1 MSSERR
7 AGAGIVDGV
16 VIDAST
22 LGKCYHV
29 YERPSQ
35 RLLQSFMGDS
45 RKLYKEF
52 WALRGIDLK
61 VRRGET
67 LGIIGRNGSG
77 KSTLLQL
84 IAGTLA
90 PTEGRIEVQGRV
102 AALLE
107 LGSGFN
113 PEFTGRENL
122 FMNASIL
129 GLTNAQIHARLGS
142 ILAFADIGDFIDQPI
157 RNYSSGM
164 VMRLAFAV
172 MANVDADVLII
183 DEALA
188 VGDAFFT
195 QKCMRFLREFK
206 EHGTLLFVS
215 HDDSAVSGLCDTALW
230 LENGGARA
238 YGSAKDVVHAY
249 LESVIAER
257 EDADAAGT
265 SRKAPRDARPALR
278 PRRESVHDARREWIN
293 ASNLRNDIRV
303 LPFDPE
309 SPGFGELRARVVD
322 VALCDDSGNR
332 LAWCVGGESVVL
344 EVELM
349 AEECVDRPIVGFY
362 LKDRLGQ
369 QLFGDNTWLTTFD
382 EPRSMRPGE
391 SLRARF
397 CFEMPRLRSG
407 DYFVTIGIADGDKDQ
422 HVVQHWIH
430 EALTFRSESQD
441 WAAGLIGLP
450 MTAISLEKMP

>member
-1 MSSERR
+1 MSSETERM
-7 AGAGIVDGV
+7 DGDNELI
-16 VIDAST
+16 IDAAG

-29 YERPSQ
+29 YDRPSH
-35 RLLQSFMGDS
+35 RLLQGLVGDS
-45 RKLYKEF
+45 RKYYQEF

-61 VRRGET
+61 IRRGET

-77 KSTLLQL
+77 KSTLLQM

-90 PTEGRIEVQGRV
+90 PTEGRIDVQGRI

-113 PEFTGRENL
+113 PEFTGRENV
-122 FMNASIL
+122 FMNAAIL
-129 GLTNAQIHARLGS
+129 GLTNTEVEARLDR
-142 ILAFADIGDFIDQPI
+142 ILTFADIGHFIDQPI

-206 EHGTLLFVS
+206 ERGTLLFVS

-230 LENGGARA
+230 LESGNARA

-257 EDADAAGT
+257 EDSGGRQAARVT
-265 SRKAPRDARPALR
+265 RPVQHLRKQSLY
-278 PRRESVHDARREWIN
+278 DARREWIN
-293 ASNLRNDIRV
+293 ASNLRNDIQV
-303 LPFDPE
+303 VPFDPE
-309 SPGFGELRARVVD
+309 APSFGELRAHMTD
-322 VALCDDSGNR
+322 VTLCNEAGNR

-344 EVELM
+344 EVELV
-349 AEECVDRPIVGFY
+349 AHEAVDRPIVGFY

-369 QLFGDNTWLTTFD
+369 QLFGDNTYLTTLD
-382 EPRSMRPGE
+382 SPRGLQAGE
-391 SLRARF
+391 ALRARF
-397 CFEMPRLRSG
+397 CFEMPRLRAG
-407 DYFVTIGIADGDKDQ
+407 DYFITIGIADGDKDE
-422 HVVQHWIH
+422 HVIQHWIH
-430 EALTFRSESQD
+430 EALTFRSESEE

-450 MTAISLEKMP
+450 MTAISLEKVP

>member
-1 MSSERR
+1 MSSEAVRT
-7 AGAGIVDGV
+7 DGSDELI
-16 VIDAST
+16 IDAVG

-29 YERPSQ
+29 YERPSH
-35 RLLQSFMGDS
+35 RLLQGLVGDS
-45 RKLYKEF
+45 RRYYQEF
-52 WALRGIDLK
+52 WALRGIHLK

-77 KSTLLQL
+77 KSTLLQM

-90 PTEGRIEVQGRV
+90 PTEGSIEVRGRI

-113 PEFTGRENL
+113 PEFTGRENV
-122 FMNASIL
+122 FMNAAIL
-129 GLTNAQIHARLGS
+129 GLTSAEVEARLDR
-142 ILAFADIGDFIDQPI
+142 ILAFADIGHFIDQPI
-157 RNYSSGM
+157 RSYSSGM

-206 EHGTLLFVS
+206 ERGTLLFVS

-230 LENGGARA
+230 LENGTARA
-238 YGSAKDVVHAY
+238 YGGAKDVVHAY

-257 EDADAAGT
+257 EEGAGRQA
-265 SRKAPRDARPALR
+265 SRGTQSVQYLR
-278 PRRESVHDARREWIN
+278 KQSLYDARREWIN
-293 ASNLRNDIRV
+293 ASNLRNDIKV
-303 LPFDPE
+303 VPFDPE
-309 SPGFGELRARVVD
+309 APGFGELRARMVD
-322 VALCDDSGNR
+322 VALCDEAGNR

-344 EVELM
+344 EVEV
-349 AEECVDRPIVGFY
+349 AAGETVERPIVGFY

-369 QLFGDNTWLTTFD
+369 QLFGDNTYLTTLD
-382 EPRSMRPGE
+382 SPRSLQAGDA
-391 SLRARF
+391 LRARF
-397 CFEMPRLRSG
+397 CFEMPRLRAG
-407 DYFVTIGIADGDKDQ
+407 DYFITIGIADGDKDE
-422 HVVQHWIH
+422 HVIQHWIH
-430 EALTFRSESQD
+430 EALTFRSESQE

-450 MTAISLEKMP
+450 MTAISLEKVS

>member
-1 MSSERR
+1 MSCDRDGSESPPNL
-7 AGAGIVDGV
+7 
-16 VIDAST
+16 VIDAAG

-29 YERPSQ
+29 YERPSH
-35 RLLQSFMGDS
+35 RLLQGLLGES
-45 RKLYKEF
+45 RRFYKEF
-52 WALRGIDLK
+52 WALRGVDLK

-77 KSTLLQL
+77 KSTLLQM

-90 PTEGRIEVQGRV
+90 PTEGRIEVEGRI

-113 PEFTGRENL
+113 PEFTGRENV
-122 FMNASIL
+122 FMNAAIL
-129 GLTNAQIHARLGS
+129 GLTTTEVEARLER
-142 ILAFADIGDFIDQPI
+142 ILAFADIGSFIDQPI
-157 RNYSSGM
+157 RSYSSGM

-172 MANVDADVLII
+172 MANVDADILII

-206 EHGTLLFVS
+206 ERGTLLFVS

-230 LENGGARA
+230 LESGAVRG
-238 YGSAKDVVHAY
+238 YGVAKDVVHSY
-249 LESVIAER
+249 LESVIVER
-257 EDADAAGT
+257 EGGGGT
-265 SRKAPRDARPALR
+265 REAREPTCIQPVRNEPLHDMRRD
-278 PRRESVHDARREWIN
+278 WIN
-293 ASNLRNDIRV
+293 RSNLRNDIHV
-303 LPFDPE
+303 VPFDPE
-309 SPGFGELRARVVD
+309 SPGFGELRARMTD
-322 VALCDDSGNR
+322 VLLRDHSGNR

-344 EVELM
+344 EVELL
-349 AEECVDRPIVGFY
+349 AEDEVTRPIVGFY

-369 QLFGDNTWLTTFD
+369 QLFGDNTYLTTFD
-382 EPRSMRPGE
+382 SPRPLQRGRR
-391 SLRARF
+391 LRARF
-397 CFEMPRLRSG
+397 SFEMPRLRSG
-407 DYFVTIGIADGDKDQ
+407 DYFITIGIADGGKEE

-430 EALTFRSESQD
+430 EALTLRSESQD

-450 MTAISLEKMP
+450 MTAISLEEPQ

>member
-1 MSSERR
+1 MSSDAVHASDETLIID
-7 AGAGIVDGV
+7 AAGI
-16 VIDAST
+16 
-22 LGKCYHV
+22 GKCYHI
-29 YERPSQ
+29 YERPSH
-35 RLLQSFMGDS
+35 RLLQGLFGDS
-45 RKLYKEF
+45 RRFYQEF
-52 WALRGIDLK
+52 WALRGVDLK

-77 KSTLLQL
+77 KSTLLQM

-90 PTEGRIEVQGRV
+90 PTEGRIEVQGRI

-113 PEFTGRENL
+113 PEFTGRENV
-122 FMNASIL
+122 FMNAAIL
-129 GLTNAQIHARLGS
+129 GLNNAEIEARLDN
-142 ILAFADIGDFIDQPI
+142 ILAFADIGHFIDQPI

-206 EHGTLLFVS
+206 ERGTLLFVS

-230 LENGGARA
+230 LESGSVRA
-238 YGSAKDVVHAY
+238 YGAAKDVVHSY
-249 LESVIAER
+249 LESIIVER
-257 EDADAAGT
+257 EAGT
-265 SRKAPRDARPALR
+265 ERRAARDPRPPVQHLR
-278 PRRESVHDARREWIN
+278 EHSLYDARREWIN
-293 ASNLRNDIRV
+293 GSNLRNDIQV
-303 LPFDPE
+303 VPFDPE
-309 SPGFGELRARVVD
+309 AAGFGELRARMTD
-322 VALCDDSGNR
+322 VSLCDESGNR

-349 AEECVDRPIVGFY
+349 AEEPVERPIVGFY

-369 QLFGDNTWLTTFD
+369 QLFGDNTYLTTFD
-382 EPRSMRPGE
+382 QPRAMQPGE

-397 CFEMPRLRSG
+397 GFEMPRLRSG
-407 DYFVTIGIADGDKDQ
+407 DYFITIGIADGDKDE

-430 EALTFRSESQD
+430 EALTFRSESQE

-450 MTAISLEKMP
+450 MTAISLEKVQ

>member
-1 MSSERR
+1 MSSDATAE
-7 AGAGIVDGV
+7 ACEQPEL
-16 VIDAST
+16 VIDAAG

-35 RLLQSFMGDS
+35 RLLQGLVGDS
-45 RKLYKEF
+45 RKFYQEF
-52 WALRGIDLK
+52 WALRGIDLR

-90 PTEGRIEVQGRV
+90 PTEGQIQVQGRV

-113 PEFTGRENL
+113 PEFTGRENVFL
-122 FMNASIL
+122 NATIL
-129 GLTNAQIHARLGS
+129 GLTNAEIEARLDR
-142 ILAFADIGDFIDQPI
+142 ILAFADIGHFIDQPI

-206 EHGTLLFVS
+206 ERGTLLFVS

-230 LENGGARA
+230 LDNGRCRA
-238 YGSAKDVVHAY
+238 YGPAKDVVHGY

-257 EDADAAGT
+257 EENSGSKSPRAST
-265 SRKAPRDARPALR
+265 PVQHLRSAP
-278 PRRESVHDARREWIN
+278 VYDARREWIN
-293 ASNLRNDIRV
+293 TSSLRNDIRV
-303 LPFDPE
+303 VPFDPE
-309 SPGFGELRARVVD
+309 ATGFGELRARMTD
-322 VALCDDSGNR
+322 VSLCDEAGNR

-344 EVELM
+344 EVELV
-349 AEECVDRPIVGFY
+349 ADEPVERPIVGFY

-369 QLFGDNTWLTTFD
+369 QLFGDNTYLTTLD
-382 EPRSMRPGE
+382 SPRAMQPGQL
-391 SLRARF
+391 LRARF

-407 DYFVTIGIADGDKDQ
+407 DYFITIGIADGDKDE

-430 EALTFRSESQD
+430 EALTFRSESQE

-450 MTAISLEKMP
+450 MTAISLEKAS

>member
-1 MSSERR
+1 MSSDSGLPE
-7 AGAGIVDGV
+7 APAEL
-16 VIDAST
+16 VIDAAG

-29 YERPSQ
+29 YERPSH
-35 RLLQSFMGDS
+35 RLLQGLLGDS
-45 RKLYKEF
+45 RRFYKEF
-52 WALRGIDLK
+52 WALRGVDLK

-77 KSTLLQL
+77 KSTLLQM

-90 PTEGRIEVQGRV
+90 PTEGRIEVEGRI

-113 PEFTGRENL
+113 PEFTGRENV
-122 FMNASIL
+122 FMNAAIL
-129 GLTNAQIHARLGS
+129 GLTTAEVEARLDR
-142 ILAFADIGDFIDQPI
+142 ILDFADIGTFIDQPI

-230 LENGGARA
+230 LENGTVRGYGA
-238 YGSAKDVVHAY
+238 AKDVVHSY

-257 EDADAAGT
+257 EGVAAG
-265 SRKAPRDARPALR
+265 AA
-278 PRRESVHDARREWIN
+278 RESRAPLRTTPLRQEPLHDARRQWIN
-293 ASNLRNDIRV
+293 GGNLRNDIRV
-303 LPFDPE
+303 VPFDPE
-309 SPGFGELRARVVD
+309 SPGFGELRARMTD
-322 VALCDDSGNR
+322 VLLRDTDGNR
-332 LAWCVGGESVVL
+332 LAWCVGGEAVVL
-344 EVELM
+344 EIEVL
-349 AEECVDRPIVGFY
+349 AEGEVKRPIVGFY

-369 QLFGDNTWLTTFD
+369 QLFGDNTFLTTYD
-382 EPRSMRPGE
+382 SPRSMQPGQR
-391 SLRARF
+391 LRARF
-397 CFEMPRLRSG
+397 SFEMPRLRSG
-407 DYFVTIGIADGDKDQ
+407 DYFVTIGIADGDKEE

-450 MTAISLEKMP
+450 MTSISLEEPQ

>member
-1 MSSERR
+1 MSSEVMSEV
-7 AGAGIVDGV
+7 GGHEEL
-16 VIDAST
+16 VIDAVG

-29 YERPSQ
+29 YERPSH
-35 RLLQSFMGDS
+35 RLLQGLVGES
-45 RKLYKEF
+45 RRYYEEF
-52 WALRGIDLK
+52 WALRGINLR

-77 KSTLLQL
+77 KSTLLQM

-90 PTEGRIEVQGRV
+90 PTEGQIEVRGRI

-113 PEFTGRENL
+113 PEFTGRENV
-122 FMNASIL
+122 FMNAAIL
-129 GLTNAQIHARLGS
+129 GLTNAQIEARLDR
-142 ILAFADIGDFIDQPI
+142 ILAFADIGHFIDQPI

-206 EHGTLLFVS
+206 ERGTLLFVS

-230 LENGGARA
+230 LEHGNQRA
-238 YGSAKDVVHAY
+238 YGNAKDVVHAY

-257 EDADAAGT
+257 EESSG
-265 SRKAPRDARPALR
+265 RKPVREPRPVQHLR
-278 PRRESVHDARREWIN
+278 KQSVYDARREWIN
-293 ASNLRNDIRV
+293 ASNLRNDIQV
-303 LPFDPE
+303 VPFDPE
-309 SPGFGELRARVVD
+309 TPGFGELRARMTD
-322 VALCDDSGNR
+322 VSLCDEAGNR

-344 EVELM
+344 EVELV
-349 AEECVDRPIVGFY
+349 ADEAVQRPIVGFY

-369 QLFGDNTWLTTFD
+369 QLFGDNTYLTTLD
-382 EPRSMRPGE
+382 NPRAMQPGQ

-397 CFEMPRLRSG
+397 RFEMPRLRAG
-407 DYFVTIGIADGDKDQ
+407 DYFVTIGIADGDKDE

-430 EALTFRSESQD
+430 EALTFRSESQE

-450 MTAISLEKMP
+450 MTDISLENVQ

>member
-1 MSSERR
+1 MSSEREIVAPR
-7 AGAGIVDGV
+7 DAGL
-16 VIDAST
+16 VIDASG

-35 RLLQSFMGDS
+35 RLLQGLLGDS

-77 KSTLLQL
+77 KSTLLQM

-90 PTEGRIEVQGRV
+90 PTEGQIEVRGRI

-129 GLTNAQIHARLGS
+129 GLTNAEIQARLES

-230 LENGGARA
+230 LENGNARA
-238 YGSAKDVVHAY
+238 YGNAKDVVHAY

-257 EDADAAGT
+257 EDAT
-265 SRKAPRDARPALR
+265 VRKPPRETRPIQHL
-278 PRRESVHDARREWIN
+278 RRESLHDARREWIN
-293 ASNLRNDIRV
+293 ATNLRNDIRV

-309 SPGFGELRARVVD
+309 SPGFGELRARMVD
-322 VALCDDSGNR
+322 VSLCDAAGNR

-344 EVELM
+344 EVELV
-349 AEECVDRPIVGFY
+349 ADERVERPIVGFY

-382 EPRSMRPGE
+382 APRDMQPGE
-391 SLRARF
+391 TMRARF

-407 DYFVTIGIADGDKDQ
+407 DYFITIGIADGDKDE

-430 EALTFRSESQD
+430 EALTFRSESQE

-450 MTAISLEKMP
+450 MTAISLEKIA

>member
-1 MSSERR
+1 MSSDEVG
-7 AGAGIVDGV
+7 GAGDAI
-16 VIDAST
+16 IQAST

-29 YERPSQ
+29 YERPSH
-35 RLLQSFMGDS
+35 RLLQSFAGS
-45 RKLYKEF
+45 GRKLYEEF
-52 WALRGIDLK
+52 WALRGIGLTI
-61 VRRGET
+61 RRGET

-84 IAGTLA
+84 IAGTLS
-90 PTEGRIEVQGRV
+90 PTEGEIRVNGRI

-113 PEFTGRENL
+113 PEFTGRENVYL
-122 FMNASIL
+122 NASIL
-129 GLTNAQIHARLGS
+129 GLKTVEIDERLER
-142 ILAFADIGDFIDQPI
+142 ILAFADIGHFIDQPI

-206 EHGTLLFVS
+206 ERGTLLFVS
-215 HDDSAVSGLCDTALW
+215 HDDGAVSGLCDTALW
-230 LENGGARA
+230 LENGTARA
-238 YGSAKDVVHAY
+238 YGPAKDVVHSY

-257 EDADAAGT
+257 QEGMGRSKAKVAPQVQHL
-265 SRKAPRDARPALR
+265 RKQAI
-278 PRRESVHDARREWIN
+278 HDARREWIN
-293 ASNLRNDIRV
+293 ASNLRNDIKV
-303 LPFDPE
+303 VPFDPTE
-309 SPGFGELRARVVD
+309 PGFGELRARMTD
-322 VALCDDSGNR
+322 VSLCDESGNR

-344 EVELM
+344 EVEML
-349 AEECVDRPIVGFY
+349 ADEPVERPIVGFY

-369 QLFGDNTWLTTFD
+369 QLFGDNTYLTTLD
-382 EPRSMRPGE
+382 QPIPMQAGRP
-391 SLRARF
+391 LRARF
-397 CFEMPRLRSG
+397 SFEMPRLRSG
-407 DYFVTIGIADGDKDQ
+407 DYFITIGISDGDKED

-430 EALTFRSESQD
+430 EALTLRSESQE

-450 MTAISLEKMP
+450 MTGISLEEAQ